1 MLIREKYL
9 CDIRPFYDV
18 DLIKVITGIRR
29 CGKSIL
35 IEQIINEVKEKL
47 TDEKHIIYINFENVE
62 FSYIKTYLDLNNYVK
77 SRIVDDKK
85 YYLFFDE
92 IQYVSEWEK
101 VVNSFKA
108 TLNVS
113 IFITG
118 SNSKLLSGELS
129 TYLSGRYVKFEIYP
143 LSFREVCE
151 IKKVDIESQE
161 SLFKEYIFWGGLPQ
175 RFIFDNEKET
185 RIYLSDVFDSIVVKD
200 IVKRFNIN
208 DIDLFNR
215 IVEYIMTTPSQT
227 FSVENLAK
235 YFKNVAER
243 SVSKDT
249 IYNYLEYMCEAF
261 LIRKAERYDVRG
273 KRILSGKYKYYLTD
287 LGLGQILNVN
297 KCEQIGAYLE
307 NIVYNELNYRGYDVT
322 VGTLEKGEVDFVA
335 VKDGNKIYVQVA
347 YILADEDVVRREF
360 DIYKN
365 IQDNYPKYVLTMD
378 KFDFSQDGIIHKN
391 IIDWLLER

>member
-1 MLIREKYL
+1 
-9 CDIRPFYDV
+9 
-18 DLIKVITGIRR
+18 
-29 CGKSIL
+29 
-35 IEQIINEVKEKL
+35 
-47 TDEKHIIYINFENVE
+47 
-62 FSYIKTYLDLNNYVK
+62 
-77 SRIVDDKK
+77 
-85 YYLFFDE
+85 
-92 IQYVSEWEK
+92 
-101 VVNSFKA
+101 
-108 TLNVS
+108 
-113 IFITG
+113 
-118 SNSKLLSGELS
+118 
-129 TYLSGRYVKFEIYP
+129 
-143 LSFREVCE
+143 
-151 IKKVDIESQE
+151 
-161 SLFKEYIFWGGLPQ
+161 
-175 RFIFDNEKET
+175 
-185 RIYLSDVFDSIVVKD
+185 
-200 IVKRFNIN
+200 
-208 DIDLFNR
+208 
-215 IVEYIMTTPSQT
+215 MTTPSQT